1 MHIKGVGCGEQD
13 PGYCEVCEDGTFSI
27 GYACNCTNCRA
38 PCSNDSLAAE
48 YESYPCRPM
57 GDRECSPCTSLP
69 TCAEGKY
76 RRGCAAQSPGEC
88 TSCTNCPIGQQRQGC
103 AGLSPGVCVS
113 CPSGMYNPDSA
124 DSTRAPIRY
133 LDWRIRTTAPST
145 EWRLGRVVLRLGDTA
160 GSRLVVPLQDALII
174 SSPLLAYTH
183 ADSALLQPLNT
194 VRLGRDDVSS
204 SFFVGWGFASPTAV
218 ADIEILQAEPLPD
231 STYPVE
237 VQGRNRA
244 DFTGRLAGACA
255 DRAHASPGDLSRQEL
270 MKYTAAAKG
279 LDVAAAECLH
289 LCQTLLR
296 AVTGCEFV
304 DGEGCY
310 AHTSTLIT
318 KADGSAGRFCW
329 LAKPLE
335 WHTIM
340 SANFPRA
347 TEALTISI
355 SKLTRDHGCMPC
367 LLCDGEHEHVAVSC
381 NASAD
386 AVCGSCSA
394 LECRSSGLIVTAIG
408 DQWRQ
413 GCGHGLQG
421 KCVTCAG
428 CDVALARSHCLDEDS
443 GTCIGCPLG
452 TFSLADMPT
461 CDPCTECNAS
471 QYIERSCAATQ
482 DRVCKECSVRAA
494 ELACPSGSYL
504 ANCGDGFRNKGR
516 CLPCAACAPGSYRA
530 NCRDLDPGTCVTC
543 QNGTFSDSYSSA
555 PACTACA
562 PKCVPGLVETR
573 ECTALQDRICA
584 PAECT
589 ECPPGFFIAG
599 CHVSLSLAG
608 SCQPC
613 ASCALGERR
622 LGCGGLSKGM
632 CQTCPTR
639 SFQPNKS
646 SASMCLPCNEQSCAD
661 DEFELSECSATAD
674 RQCSACSH
682 LALACAQGSYLE
694 GCGGGLP
701 GACTACPPC
710 EAGNFRTSCHGTSA
724 GECSACPH
732 GSFHP
737 GTGYP
742 LACHPCTSS
751 CKNTGTTPAASTSN
765 TTVAPFNPT
774 TSTTPPE
781 QTTSTTAPEPTT
793 SSSTTPAPL
802 ISSTPAPTTTSLSQ
816 FAAQY
821 IVAGCTRTQDTTC
834 GECGQLTCKPGFYRV
849 DCGLLEKAGECK
861 QCAICSQG
869 T

>member
-1 MHIKGVGCGEQD
+1 MSFV
-13 PGYCEVCEDGTFSI
+13 
-27 GYACNCTNCRA
+27 
-38 PCSNDSLAAE
+38 
-48 YESYPCRPM
+48 
-57 GDRECSPCTSLP
+57 
-69 TCAEGKY
+69 
-76 RRGCAAQSPGEC
+76 
-88 TSCTNCPIGQQRQGC
+88 
-103 AGLSPGVCVS
+103 
-113 CPSGMYNPDSA
+113 
-124 DSTRAPIRY
+124 
-133 LDWRIRTTAPST
+133 DWRIRTTAPST
-145 EWRLGRVVLRLGDTA
+145 EWRLGRVVLRLGDIA
-160 GSRLVVPLQDALII
+160 GSRFLVPIQDAPIA
-174 SSPLLAYTH
+174 SPRLPYTL

-194 VRLGRDDVSS
+194 VRLGRDEVSS
-204 SFFVGWGFASPTAV
+204 SFFVGWAFASPTAV

-231 STYPVE
+231 STYPIE

-244 DFTGRLAGACA
+244 DYTGRLTGACA
-255 DRAHASPGDLSRQEL
+255 DRARASPGDRSRQEL
-270 MKYTAAAKG
+270 MKYAAAAKG
-279 LDVAAAECLH
+279 LDAAAAECLH
-289 LCQTLLR
+289 LCQITLLR
-296 AVTGCEFV
+296 AVTGCEFL

-310 AHTSTLIT
+310 AHTSTSIT

-340 SANFPRA
+340 TADFPRA

-355 SKLTRDHGCMPC
+355 SKLTSDHGCMPC
-367 LLCDGEHEHVAVSC
+367 SLCDGQHEHVAVSC

-386 AVCGSCSA
+386 AMCGSCSA
-394 LECRSSGLIVTAIG
+394 LECRSSGLIVTAVG

-413 GCGHGLQG
+413 GCGRGLQG

-428 CDVALARSHCLDEDS
+428 CDVALARYQCLHEDA

-452 TFSLADMPT
+452 SFSLADMPT
-461 CDPCTECNAS
+461 CEPCTECNAS
-471 QYIERSCAATQ
+471 QYIERSCAAAQ

-504 ANCGDGFRNKGR
+504 ANCGGGVRNKGR

-530 NCRDLDPGTCVTC
+530 NCRDLDPGACVTC
-543 QNGTFSDSYSSA
+543 QNDTFSDTYSSA
-555 PACTACA
+555 PACAACA
-562 PKCVPGLVETR
+562 PKCAPGLVQTR

-589 ECPPGFFIAG
+589 ECPPDFFTAG
-599 CHVSLSLAG
+599 CHVNLSITG

-613 ASCALGERR
+613 AKCAPGERR
-622 LGCGGLSKGM
+622 MGCGGVSNGM
-632 CQTCPTR
+632 CKACPTR
-639 SFQPNKS
+639 SFQPNNS
-646 SASMCLPCNEQSCAD
+646 SASTCLPCTEQSCAD
-661 DEFELSECSATAD
+661 DEFMLSECSATAE
-674 RQCSACSH
+674 RQCSTWSPAACSQ

-694 GCGGGLP
+694 GCGGALP

-710 EAGNFRTSCHGTSA
+710 EAGNFRTSCHDTSS

-742 LACHPCTSS
+742 LACLPCTSS
-751 CKNTGTTPAASTSN
+751 CKNTGTTPAVSTSS
-765 TTVAPFNPT
+765 TTVAHFN
-774 TSTTPPE
+774 
-781 QTTSTTAPEPTT
+781 
-793 SSSTTPAPL
+793 SSTTPAPFT
-802 ISSTPAPTTTSLSQ
+802 SSTPAPTTTSHSQ

-821 IVAGCTRTQDTTC
+821 VVAGCTRTQDTTC

-861 QCAICSQG
+861 QCATCSQG